1 MLIFADRKGGWRG
14 GRVQNDKR
22 YADIIYDSSNQALF
36 CSKSKTKDMK
46 TPYKEY
52 AFRVLCEKTFTYFVL
67 LRQGVRGVRAFVFV
81 LQYGKNEQIYLPHIS
96 DCFI

>member
-1 MLIFADRKGGWRG
+1 
-14 GRVQNDKR
+14 
-22 YADIIYDSSNQALF
+22 
-36 CSKSKTKDMK
+36 MK